1 LLDSAIA
8 DIRRLAHGIYPPLLV
23 SGGLS
28 PALRAAAK
36 QAAVPVHVELNGL
49 PRYPSAV
56 EAALYHYCSEALQ
69 NAAKHGGPGTAAT
82 ITACADVRMLSI
94 IVSDTGRGFDPARK
108 GTGLANM
115 SRDRRYAPHRL
126 RAGPGNPDPSQC
138 HHPRHDRFA
147 AAGRGL
153 HCGRLTCSA
162 GVVSPITTT
171 GTGIGISIPAPA
183 RSTWPFP
190 SCGPAAIFPTG
201 CWRRKRAER
210 ALTSTGI
217 HGQVASKER
226 LKASGRK
233 ALNEVVT

>member
-115 SRDRRYAPHRL
+115 SDRLAAIGGTLLIDSAPGRGTRI
-126 RAGPGNPDPSQC
+126 RASVITRAMTVSRQPAEVC
-138 HHPRHDRFA
+138 T
-147 AAGRGL
+147 AAG
-153 HCGRLTCSA
+153 
-162 GVVSPITTT
+162 
-171 GTGIGISIPAPA
+171 
-183 RSTWPFP
+183 
-190 SCGPAAIFPTG
+190 
-201 CWRRKRAER
+201 
-210 ALTSTGI
+210 
-217 HGQVASKER
+217 
-226 LKASGRK
+226 
-233 ALNEVVT
+233 